1 MFREYDIRGVVGHDL
16 TDESVY
22 TLARALGTFF
32 RHHGATHVSLGRD
45 ARESSPRFRD
55 LCVRGL
61 TETGCDVL
69 DVGMVP
75 TPGLYFTLF
84 TQGVDAGVMITGSHN
99 PADNNGFK
107 ICLGKSS
114 LFGDQIL
121 AIKDLAFSGQFVRG
135 SGTVTA
141 RDVLPAYCEHIAAR
155 VQLGPR
161 PLKVVVDGGNGMGG
175 WIGAPL
181 YRQLGCE
188 VVELFCE
195 PDSRF
200 PHHHPDPTVVDNMRF
215 AISAVAEHHADLA
228 IAFDGDGDRIGVVNE
243 RGQIIWG
250 DQLLVLF
257 ARAILQQQPGATFIA
272 EVKCSQT
279 LFDDIR
285 QHGGNPI
292 MWKVGHSLIKAK
304 MKETGAVLA
313 GEMSGHLFFA
323 DRYFGYDDAI
333 YAGARLLEILS
344 HTRAPLS
351 HLLSDLPHTVY
362 TPEIRLEC
370 PDDQKF
376 ALVRALTDTFK
387 RTHEVIDVDGARI
400 IFAHGWGLVRA
411 SNTQPVLVLRFE
423 ADTEHHLAEMRQQ
436 VEDTV
441 KSLMME
447 MGMLSRSRHS
457 L

>member
-1 MFREYDIRGVVGHDL
+1 
-16 TDESVY
+16 
-22 TLARALGTFF
+22 
-32 RHHGATHVSLGRD
+32 
-45 ARESSPRFRD
+45 
-55 LCVRGL
+55 
-61 TETGCDVL
+61 
-69 DVGMVP
+69 
-75 TPGLYFTLF
+75 
-84 TQGVDAGVMITGSHN
+84 
-99 PADNNGFK
+99 
-107 ICLGKSS
+107 
-114 LFGDQIL
+114 
-121 AIKDLAFSGQFVRG
+121 
-135 SGTVTA
+135 
-141 RDVLPAYCEHIAAR
+141 
-155 VQLGPR
+155 
-161 PLKVVVDGGNGMGG
+161 
-175 WIGAPL
+175 
-181 YRQLGCE
+181 
-188 VVELFCE
+188 
-195 PDSRF
+195 
-200 PHHHPDPTVVDNMRF
+200 
-215 AISAVAEHHADLA
+215 
-228 IAFDGDGDRIGVVNE
+228 
-243 RGQIIWG
+243 
-250 DQLLVLF
+250 VLF